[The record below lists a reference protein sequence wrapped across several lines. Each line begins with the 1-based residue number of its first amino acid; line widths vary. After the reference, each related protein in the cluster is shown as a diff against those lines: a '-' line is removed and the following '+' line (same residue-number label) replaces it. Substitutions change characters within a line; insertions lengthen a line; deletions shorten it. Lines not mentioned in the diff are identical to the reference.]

1 MASKIILV
9 TGGARSGKSRFAEQ
23 YVAKHGIEIAYI
35 ATAQIYDDEMKLRVE
50 LHKNRRPA
58 EWTTYESPYMAE
70 NAIVEASKKHDTILF
85 DCLTLYTSNM
95 LFAKSAPQEIKRRY
109 EYVKER
115 IEILLK
121 TSRASKRQI
130 IFVTNEVGMS
140 IVPENALAREYRDL
154 AGLVNQLI
162 AANADEVYMVISG
175 IAVDIKKIATKLEEY
190 YV

>member
-23 YVAKHGIEIAYI
+23 YVAKHGIKIAYI

-70 NAIVEASKKHDTILF
+70 NAIIEASKKHDTILF

-95 LFAKSAPQEIKRRY
+95 LFAKSAPQEIKKRY
-109 EYVKER
+109 EYVKEK

-121 TSRASKRQI
+121 TAKASNCEI
-130 IFVTNEVGMS
+130 IFVTNEIGMS

-154 AGLVNQLI
+154 AGLVNQII

>member
-35 ATAQIYDDEMKLRVE
+35 ATSQIYDDEMKLRVE
-50 LHKNRRPA
+50 LHKNRRPE

-85 DCLTLYTSNM
+85 DCLTLYTSNI

-121 TSRASKRQI
+121 TARASNRQI

-175 IAVDIKKIATKLEEY
+175 IAVDIKKIATKLEE
-190 YV
+190 

>member
-23 YVAKHGIEIAYI
+23 YVAKHGKEIAYI
-35 ATAQIYDDEMKLRVE
+35 ATAQIYDDEMKLRVT
-50 LHKNRRPA
+50 LHKNRRPS
-58 EWTTYESPYMAE
+58 EWTTYESPYNAE
-70 NAIVEASKKHDTILF
+70 HAIMSASKKHDTILF

-95 LFAKSAPQEIKRRY
+95 LFAKSAPQKLKERY
-109 EYVKER
+109 EYVKEH

-121 TSRASKRQI
+121 SAKESNRQI

-154 AGLVNQLI
+154 AGLVNQSV
-162 AANADEVYMVISG
+162 AATADEVYMVISG
-175 IAVDIKKIATKLEEY
+175 IAVDIKKISTKLEEE